1 MTKRFP
7 ISITHPQLLQEW
19 DYCKNSTLSP
29 DSVTFGSDK
38 KAWWICSKNK
48 SHSWLASI
56 SHRVHGRNCPFCAG
70 KKINNSNSL
79 ATIHPKLLLEW
90 HPYKNAKIDP
100 EKLALLTGKS
110 TLRIFIVMS

>member
-1 MTKRFP
+1 MKKSIP
-7 ISITHPQLLQEW
+7 ISLTHPLLLKEW
-19 DYCKNSTLSP
+19 DFKKNLILTP

-70 KKINNSNSL
+70 KKINDSNSL
-79 ATIHPKLLLEW
+79 ATTHPELLLEW
-90 HPYKNAKIDP
+90 HASIIQRIGSYQNQKRRCFFFQH
-100 EKLALLTGKS
+100 KLAL
-110 TLRIFIVMS
+110 